1 MILVR
6 RENGSCIMLVTKA
19 IGARA
24 VKYYLPGAYS
34 VSETLW
40 TQFSIQ
46 AEGCDGALAFNIQ
59 AVTLC
64 YCS

>member
-1 MILVR
+1 MHNAGNEGDWGKGCEV
-6 RENGSCIMLVTKA
+6 
-19 IGARA
+19 
-24 VKYYLPGAYS
+24 LPGAYS